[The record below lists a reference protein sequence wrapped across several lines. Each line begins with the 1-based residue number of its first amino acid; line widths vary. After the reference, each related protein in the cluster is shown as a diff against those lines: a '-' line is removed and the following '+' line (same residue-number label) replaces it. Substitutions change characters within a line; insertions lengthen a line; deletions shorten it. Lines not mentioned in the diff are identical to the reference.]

1 MEQFYYLSD
10 EFLKAHFNIPE
21 LGNYVLVQYRDG
33 DQFSYLWGVKSKR
46 CASNTDCLS
55 ICAEENMQPLCG

>member
-33 DQFSYLWGVKSKR
+33 DQFFVSLGRKIKALRKQYRLFVDLRRGK
-46 CASNTDCLS
+46 
-55 ICAEENMQPLCG
+55 I